1 VSKSVRAL
9 PPFHADLQQYCT
21 ILCLCILYYSHQHFF
36 SRCIICNA
44 EYLLGKPSCK
54 KTSLLYVLL
63 QCVRLVLCMRSSS
76 TRREVV
82 VRTRVTTT
90 LLIQIVSCNLS
101 NDYYAIRNKDRNH
114 QIMLMAGSAGATEH
128 KRAARAAHAWIR
140 RSSSPCRRSL

>member
-1 VSKSVRAL
+1 MQIYSNIA
-9 PPFHADLQQYCT
+9 QYYVCVF
-21 ILCLCILYYSHQHFF
+21 CITVISTFF
-36 SRCIICNA
+36 LAVLFATQNISWENRLA
-44 EYLLGKPSCK
+44 K